1 MIELTVANIIDPAFE
16 NNVLPENIK
25 DLISRMKYFLNDN
38 PREPYCIPAFIG
50 GENLAVGVIRTKKHK
65 REIMIPLITPTILSH
80 KELIASEERQY
91 GIEGVYLVQ
100 RSPKILYAGIHA
112 NDLLPTQSEVIG
124 KTALTVQQLSD
135 ALRGVSIDIL
145 GVRIDDFPEYQNGS
159 AEDKNEIFKAM
170 VDELKERRDFL
181 KSEET
186 EQYLKATAFVAEKIE
201 RSVIIESAVKK
212 A

>member
-1 MIELTVANIIDPAFE
+1 
-16 NNVLPENIK
+16 
-25 DLISRMKYFLNDN
+25 
-38 PREPYCIPAFIG
+38 
-50 GENLAVGVIRTKKHK
+50 
-65 REIMIPLITPTILSH
+65 
-80 KELIASEERQY
+80 
-91 GIEGVYLVQ
+91 
-100 RSPKILYAGIHA
+100 
-112 NDLLPTQSEVIG
+112 
-124 KTALTVQQLSD
+124 LSD